1 MSSMLGERAMLAP
14 PRELRDRTAA
24 AGAVSPLDGPPVPFY
39 RSPPV
44 LLFGFIV
51 LAGSAGMLLETYER
65 AGGSESLWTYASVV
79 LSRTLVP
86 VVFLVVAREMI
97 RRYPLI
103 AAGWPRTLRAH
114 LAALGLLTALDH
126 LATIMAVR
134 LTPYW
139 TPPGRPD
146 ANSWKYDVGGYLIM
160 ALLFEVARR
169 TTRHR
174 HLELARAALGVQVA
188 EARRRR
194 TEAELH
200 ALKAELNPHFL
211 GNALA
216 SVGALLRTDRG
227 AAERTLAQVGELLG
241 RLGRRGEH
249 EVTLDE
255 ELEGLEPVLEY
266 ERLRLSGRLRVVR
279 SISAELGG
287 ALVPDMILHPLV
299 ENAVKYGLA
308 PRGGGTLHIAAE
320 RGGADGTVLVLSVSD
335 RGAGD
340 DASPETAPS
349 HGTGIGLSNV
359 RARLVEL
366 YGSSARLEL
375 RPDGPHGMEARVTLP
390 WRDED
395 SAVPALPEADDV
407 DGDDDGSLPVGAPRD
422 GAVPP
427 SSVRAPWRARLR
439 GGLAAGAPALRV
451 VSLVAAWALISWLR
465 FQQSGPAGIRAGIDP
480 NPMVDAADAM
490 LTVAIRLGG
499 MIAGIALIRRFD
511 RPGASALML
520 RVHLLTGLAVGAVL
534 CVEKV
539 VMLTLFSPLRMV
551 VMPES
556 HLLRNIVMQTLIELM
571 IYLVAVGLYHA
582 GSALRR
588 SRWSQRRRLRL
599 HQRLEEERQR
609 GAAAEL
615 RTLQAELNPHFVG
628 NALGVVSSLMRSDPD
643 AAVRMLDDIG
653 VLLRGALA
661 RASTQEVTL
670 REELVTLRSFLEV
683 EHARLGRR
691 LDIRWDVEDGAL
703 EGCVPHMILQPLVE
717 NAVKHGLT
725 PRASA
730 GRIEVTARRGDRE
743 LELVVRDDGVGLGA
757 APQHAERPGHRG
769 VGLSNTRAR
778 LSELYGPVAHLEL
791 SRGEAGGTV
800 ARVRIPWHLDTMHDI
815 GHAGGGTGSAPARP
829 VDQPGT

>member
-1 MSSMLGERAMLAP
+1 MSSTLGESPMLAP
-14 PRELRDRTAA
+14 PRGPRARTGSIAPA
-24 AGAVSPLDGPPVPFY
+24 FPLDAPPVPFY
-39 RSPPV
+39 RSPV
-44 LLFGFIV
+44 VRLFSFIV
-51 LAGSAGMLLETYER
+51 VTASAGTLLETYEQ
-65 AGGSESLWTYASVV
+65 AGGTQSLWAYAGVV
-79 LSRTLVP
+79 LCRSLVP
-86 VVFLVVAREMI
+86 IVFLAVSREMI
-97 RRYPLI
+97 RRYPLV
-103 AAGWPRTLRAH
+103 AAGWAGAARAH
-114 LAALGLLTALDH
+114 LAALGVLTVLDH
-126 LATIMAVR
+126 LVMLVAVR

-139 TPPGRPD
+139 TPPGRPNLD
-146 ANSWKYDVGGYLIM
+146 SWKYDVGGYLAM

-255 ELEGLEPVLEY
+255 EIEGLAPVLEY
-266 ERLRLSGRLRVVR
+266 ERLRLSGRLRVVKTVT
-279 SISAELGG
+279 AELGV

-320 RGGADGTVLVLSVSD
+320 RGGADGTMLVLTVSD
-335 RGAGD
+335 RGASD
-340 DASPETAPS
+340 DARVAALPS

-359 RARLVEL
+359 RARLLEL

-395 SAVPALPEADDV
+395 SAAPSIAEAEDIESDDEVILPAGASLTGVAAPAMRVPRRV
-407 DGDDDGSLPVGAPRD
+407 
-422 GAVPP
+422 
-427 SSVRAPWRARLR
+427 RLR
-439 GGLAAGAPALRV
+439 AALARAAPVLRV
-451 VSLVAAWALISWLR
+451 VSVVAAWAVISALYYASAAR
-465 FQQSGPAGIRAGIDP
+465 AGSRAGIAP
-480 NPMVDAADAM
+480 NAMAEVVDAM
-490 LTVAIRLGG
+490 LTTALRLGG
-499 MIAGIALIRRFD
+499 IIAAIALARRFD
-511 RPGASALML
+511 RPEAITPML
-520 RVHLLTGLAVGAVL
+520 PANLLTGLAFGVML
-534 CVEKV
+534 SVEKV
-539 VMLTLFSPLRMV
+539 TVLTLFAPMRMV
-551 VMPES
+551 VMSES
-556 HLLRNIVMQTLIELM
+556 HLLRNIAMQMLTELM
-571 IYLVAVGLYHA
+571 LYLIFVGLYHA
-582 GSALRR
+582 GSALRGF
-588 SRWSQRRRLRL
+588 RWSQRRRLRL

-628 NALGVVSSLMRSDPD
+628 NALGVVSSLMRTDPD

-670 REELVTLRSFLEV
+670 REELVTLRSFLGV
-683 EHARLGRR
+683 ENARLGRR
-691 LDIRWDVEDGAL
+691 LDIRWSVEDGAL
-703 EGCVPHMILQPLVE
+703 DGCVPHMILQPLVE

-757 APQHAERPGHRG
+757 APLHAARMGHRG

-778 LSELYGPVAHLEL
+778 LRELYGPVACLEL
-791 SRGEAGGTV
+791 SRGETGGTV
-800 ARVRIPWHLDTMHDI
+800 ARVRIPWHLDTLHDI
-815 GHAGGGTGSAPARP
+815 GHAAGGTGGAPVRP
-829 VDQPGT
+829 VDLPGG